1 MELKPVIGLEIH
13 CQLLTRTKLFCSC
26 PTDYVGREPNTI
38 VCPVCLG
45 LPGSLPVLNKEALKL
60 ALRAA
65 IALNCNILRKTRFH
79 RKNYFYPDLPKAYQ
93 ISQYDIPLGVHGYLE
108 VNGKKVRIRRI
119 HMEEDAGKLVHP
131 TKTGRLEG
139 AQYSLVDFN
148 RCGVP
153 LIEIVT
159 EPDISSPEEAK
170 AFVMELR
177 SLVQHIGVSDGNM
190 EEGSLR
196 CDANISISVDG
207 KWGTKTEIKN
217 MNSFKAIE
225 RALAYE
231 IRRQI
236 DTILSGGEVVQET
249 RHWDDSRGITTSLR
263 GKEEAHDY
271 RYFPEPDLL
280 PLTITDELISEI
292 RATMPELPKAR
303 RERWKR
309 DYGLGDYEVSVL
321 SSSKPLGDL
330 FDTCVR
336 EIGRPKEVSN
346 WLQVEFLRIVDELN
360 LRIEES
366 VFVVPYLKEILELL
380 DNGVINAQIAKSV
393 FEEAV
398 RLRRF
403 PHEIV
408 KSKGLEQVS
417 DESAIREAVKSVL
430 AENQDAVHSYLSGK
444 DKAFN
449 FLLGQVMRVTKG
461 KANPAVVRKVLEE
474 ELKALS

>member
-13 CQLLTRTKLFCSC
+13 CQLLTKTKLFCSC
-26 PTDYVGREPNTI
+26 PTDYVGREPNSI

-60 ALRAA
+60 ALRTAL
-65 IALNCNILRKTRFH
+65 ALNCEILSKTRFH

-93 ISQYDIPLGVHGYLE
+93 ISQYDIPLGINGYLE
-108 VNGKKVRIRRI
+108 LNGKRIGIRRV

-131 TKTGRLEG
+131 TKTGRIEG
-139 AQYSLVDFN
+139 AEYSLVDFN

-159 EPDISSPEEAK
+159 EPDLSSPEEAK
-170 AFVMELR
+170 TFVMELR

-196 CDANISISVDG
+196 CDANISISVNG
-207 KWGTKTEIKN
+207 KRGVKTEIKN
-217 MNSFKAIE
+217 MNSFRAIE

-231 IRRQI
+231 IKRQTEI
-236 DTILSGGEVVQET
+236 ILSGGEVVQET
-249 RHWDDSRGITTSLR
+249 RHWDDSKGITTSLR

-280 PLTITDELISEI
+280 PLIIDRELVEEI
-292 RATMPELPKAR
+292 RRTMPELPKDR

-321 SSSKPLGDL
+321 SSSKALGDL
-330 FDTCVR
+330 FDACVR
-336 EIGRPKEVSN
+336 EIGKPKEVSN
-346 WLQVEFLRIVDELN
+346 WLQVEFLRIADECK

-366 VFVVPYLKEILELL
+366 YFVIPYLKEVIELL
-380 DNGVINAQIAKSV
+380 EKGVVNNQVAKSV

-398 RLRRF
+398 KTRRE
-403 PHEIV
+403 PLDIV
-408 KSKGLEQVS
+408 KAKGLEQVS
-417 DESAIREAVKSVL
+417 DETAIRDIVKSVL
-430 AENQDAVHSYLSGK
+430 SENQDAVQSYLSGK
-444 DKAFN
+444 EKAFN
-449 FLLGQVMRVTKG
+449 FLLGQVMRATKG
-461 KANPAVVRKVLEE
+461 KANPSVVRKVLEE
-474 ELKALS
+474 ELKSLS